1 MTYQLKGLQVS
12 LFLHAVMIILVW
24 GLNGTL
30 TQSGNSAISLDF
42 NILHGSMMPAHDITH
57 ESPPERASE
66 EVYPPAKEREAS
78 LDGKII
84 ASAADAQPA
93 LRKQTESI
101 TNGREGQ
108 STDIAFGSVTG
119 PFYGHQEMPVYPT
132 FARKMGK
139 EGRVLL
145 RLTIDEQG
153 KLLSVEV
160 LEDPGF
166 GFAEAAVKA
175 VRNSSYVP
183 AQRGG
188 SPVIAK
194 ALLPVKFV
202 LKKVE

>member
-12 LFLHAVMIILVW
+12 LLLHAVIITLVW

-42 NILHGSMMPAHDITH
+42 SILHGSNMSAPDVTH
-57 ESPPERASE
+57 ESPPERASQE
-66 EVYPPAKEREAS
+66 IPSPVKEREAS

-84 ASAADAQPA
+84 ASIAETQPA

-101 TNGREGQ
+101 TNGQEGQ
-108 STDIAFGSVTG
+108 STDIDFGSVTG
-119 PFYGHQEMPVYPT
+119 PFYRHQEMPVYPT
-132 FARKMGK
+132 FARKMGR

-153 KLLSVEV
+153 KLLNVEV